1 MSLRDRASVSA
12 VNQHLKTIFSD
23 DELTEGSVIKKYLI
37 TADDGKNYRTNHYS
51 LQAIIAVGFKV
62 NNPRAVQFRKWAGKI
77 GKDYPIQGCFMDKE
91 RLIKGHMFTDESL
104 QQIRFRT
111 QVLTEGNRF
120 NATVFNY
127 DNNVKTT
134 RRFFQTVQN
143 KMHYA
148 VH

>member
-77 GKDYPIQGCFMDKE
+77 GKDYPIQGCF
-91 RLIKGHMFTDESL
+91 
-104 QQIRFRT
+104 
-111 QVLTEGNRF
+111 
-120 NATVFNY
+120 
-127 DNNVKTT
+127 
-134 RRFFQTVQN
+134 
-143 KMHYA
+143 
-148 VH
+148 